1 MQFEGFLP
9 EALRFLQDLQVN
21 NNDKEWFETRRA
33 EYESLI
39 LNPMRKLVM
48 DLSPTMLD
56 IDPEIEIRPDINKT
70 ISKIY
75 RDTRFSKDKSMFRSN
90 MWINFKHPTKNWH
103 DMPTWWIEIKPDA
116 YTYGMGF
123 HQASATTTLKFRDRI
138 ESDQSAFKKV
148 IKFFP
153 GRPKFRLEGDIYKRK
168 FNYFLPED
176 IQKWYQRKNMYL
188 ICKRPIEDI
197 LFSGEFVEYISKR
210 FTELAPLYHYWLEV
224 SRKTN

>member
-1 MQFEGFLP
+1 MQFQGFTP
-9 EALRFLQDLQVN
+9 DAQHFLHDLGEN
-21 NNDKEWFETRRA
+21 NNKEWFESRRS
-33 EYESLI
+33 EYEALI

-75 RDTRFSKDKSMFRSN
+75 RDTRFSKDKTIFRTN
-90 MWINFKHPTKNWH
+90 LWINFKQPNPGWH
-103 DMPTWWIEIKPDA
+103 DMPSWWIEITPDG

-123 HQASATTTLKFRDRI
+123 YQASATTMQAFRDRI
-138 ESDQSAFKKV
+138 ESDQSLFQQVVA
-148 IKFFP
+148 FFP
-153 GRPKFRLEGDIYKRK
+153 GRPKFRLEGELYKRR

-188 ICKRPIEDI
+188 ICKRSNNDELYSEELVNVLIE
-197 LFSGEFVEYISKR
+197 R
-210 FTELAPLYHYWLEV
+210 FKELAPLYHYWMEC
-224 SRKTN
+224 SKK

>member
-48 DLSPTMLD
+48 DLSPTMLN
-56 IDPEIEIRPDINKT
+56 IDPEIEIRPVINKT

-90 MWINFKHPTKNWH
+90 MWINFKHPTKDWH
-103 DMPTWWIEIKPDA
+103 DMPTWWIEIKPDG

-123 HQASATTTLKFRDRI
+123 YQASATTTLMFRDRI

-148 IKFFP
+148 IEFFP
-153 GRPKFRLEGDIYKRK
+153 GRPKFRLEGDIYKRR

-197 LFSGEFVEYISKR
+197 LFSGELVEYISKR
-210 FTELAPLYHYWLEV
+210 FTELAPLYHYWLDV
-224 SRKTN
+224 CKSN